1 MRNKLSKIK
10 NKTIYTNFL
19 GFLTKNGNKL
29 AAKKII
35 DEAFLE
41 TSRQVNFPLH
51 LILVK
56 VFSKINSFVETKKI
70 RIKRST
76 HIVPFG
82 VTSKRRFYLVI
93 KWLME
98 VVAEDKRKIST
109 SKKLSAELLNIF
121 KNKSS
126 KTIAKKDLNLNQ
138 ATSNRSNIHYRW

>member
-56 VFSKINSFVETKKI
+56 VF
-70 RIKRST
+70 
-76 HIVPFG
+76 
-82 VTSKRRFYLVI
+82 
-93 KWLME
+93 
-98 VVAEDKRKIST
+98 
-109 SKKLSAELLNIF
+109 F
-121 KNKSS
+121 KNK
-126 KTIAKKDLNLNQ
+126 
-138 ATSNRSNIHYRW
+138 